1 MHPRT
6 LLVPLAA
13 AWLALPLAAQAG
25 KLPTPAEHLGHAL
38 AADSYLPDWA
48 QVSGYFTKLDA
59 ASPRVS
65 VLSPGKTQDGREMQ
79 LVLVSSEA
87 NLARIEELKT
97 YAHRLA
103 DPRGASAEQLA
114 EAEAKGKVFVFVSC
128 AMHATECAAPQFA
141 MQLAHTLASSDEEPW
156 KSVRENC
163 VVLLL
168 PSTNPDGLDDVAHNY
183 MKFVGTP
190 YETTELDKLYQR
202 YAGHDNNR
210 DWFAL
215 GLAETRVI
223 SRLLYAEWFPQVY
236 WDVHQQGSKAERMFV
251 PPFRD
256 PLDPNLDANVI
267 DGINL
272 VGMRALFD
280 MTRDGL
286 TGVSWGGTFDM
297 WWNGGNRNVP
307 VRHNMIGLLTE
318 AASCKLAT
326 PIFLPRSELNA
337 PDGLKEYAPSNR
349 FPEPWPGGWWR
360 LGDIVRYEMGFAQS
374 LLGSLSRERST
385 WLANQLQASQRALHR
400 AQDLGT
406 RGWLIPADNPN
417 RGGAERLCE
426 VLMAT
431 GVELESCELSAEI
444 DGRQYSG
451 GVWIDAAQPYAMH
464 AKDLFD
470 VQKYPG
476 VEQPYDVAGW
486 TLSELFGVRVVE
498 CVREAKLAS
507 NRAPLRDLQDVHH
520 AFGINYDGSE
530 IRPATDSTTWRRV
543 FEGLAHGCQ
552 ALLYSRASLAGR
564 VRILRPDEGTDPYA
578 SESLVA
584 DHMPRIGLYSP
595 WSGNADEGWMRWV
608 FERFGVPYVTVRNEQ
623 IRAGKLADFL
633 DVLVLPGDSA
643 DTLEHGRAEGSAPPE
658 LTGGLE
664 SEGAVALEEFVRGG
678 GTLVAIGSSC
688 KYAIELCKLPLVDV
702 TLGDAAKDFSCPGS
716 VLRCVPSEAPLA
728 AGIPESQAVFFSRSS
743 AFREADEKDKAKS
756 KNAGDELEVL
766 LRYASTRTLIS
777 GWIAKPEL
785 IAGQA
790 AWVRASVERG
800 HVHLFGFRPQYR
812 GWSEAAFPLV
822 FRALLFDAPKEN
834 RR

>member
-1 MHPRT
+1 MKTRISSV
-6 LLVPLAA
+6 LV
-13 AWLALPLAAQAG
+13 ALSVLCVSAPASQ
-25 KLPTPAEHLGHAL
+25 LPTPAEHLGHPL
-38 AADSYLPDWA
+38 AADFYLPDWEV
-48 QVSGYFTKLDA
+48 VSSYYRKLDA
-59 ASPRVS
+59 ASARVS

-79 LVLVSSEA
+79 LALVSSEE
-87 NLARIEELKT
+87 NLARIEDLKK
-97 YAHRLA
+97 YAHLLA

-114 EAEAKGKVFVFVSC
+114 EAQAKGKVFVFVSC
-128 AMHATECAAPQFA
+128 AMHATECAAPQFG
-141 MQLAHTLASSDEEPW
+141 MQLAHTLASSEEEPW

-163 VVLLL
+163 VVLIL

-190 YETTELDKLYQR
+190 YEATELEKLYQR

-223 SRLLYAEWFPQVY
+223 SRLLYKEWFPQVY

-280 MTRDGL
+280 MTRAGL
-286 TGVSWGGTFDM
+286 AGVSWGGTFDM

-326 PIFLPRSELNA
+326 PIFLPKSELTA

-360 LGDIVRYEMGFAQS
+360 LADIVKYEMGFAQS

-406 RGWLIPADNPN
+406 RGWLIPGDNEN
-417 RGGAERLCE
+417 RGGAERLRD

-431 GVELESCELSAEI
+431 GVELDRCSQAVTL
-444 DGRQYSG
+444 DGREYPAGS
-451 GVWIDAAQPYAMH
+451 VWIDAAQPYAMH

-486 TLSELFGVRVVE
+486 TLPELFGVRVVE
-498 CVREAKLAS
+498 CVREAKLGTLTRLSSSAS
-507 NRAPLRDLQDVHH
+507 DERALTRQVFSPQDSEGWQR
-520 AFGINYDGSE
+520 AF
-530 IRPATDSTTWRRV
+530 
-543 FEGLAHGCQ
+543 
-552 ALLYSRASLAGR
+552 
-564 VRILRPDEGTDPYA
+564 
-578 SESLVA
+578 ESLKQGRACALGATELVLTA
-584 DHMPRIGLYSP
+584 VDAKPEPNQLSARKLPRIGLYSP

-608 FERFGVPYVTVRNEQ
+608 FERFGVPYVTVRNEE
-623 IRAGKLADFL
+623 IRAGKLSDVL

-643 DTLEHGRAEGSAPPE
+643 ETLEHGRAEGSAPPE

-664 SEGAVALEEFVRGG
+664 NEGAVALEEFVRGG
-678 GTLVAIGSSC
+678 GNLVAIGSSC
-688 KYAIELCKLPLVDV
+688 KYAIELFRLPLADV
-702 TLGDAAKDFSCPGS
+702 TLGEGAKDFSCPGS
-716 VLRCVPSEAPLA
+716 ILRCVPTDARLA
-728 AGIPESQAVFFSRSS
+728 AGIPESQSVFFSRSS
-743 AFREADEKDKAKS
+743 AFRETGEKEKS
-756 KNAGDELEVL
+756 EKLEVL
-766 LRYASTRTLIS
+766 LRYAPTRTLVS
-777 GWIAKPEL
+777 GWIARPEV

-790 AWVRASVERG
+790 AWLRARVERG
-800 HVHLFGFRPQYR
+800 RVHLFGFRPQYR
-812 GWSEAAFPLV
+812 GWSEAAFPLL
-822 FRALLFDAPKEN
+822 FRALLFDGPKESA
-834 RR
+834 R